1 MNRLDAFLSRRSL
14 GASLFVLFMIVWALL
29 TKIDTHSWQEESR
42 MATIQALVEQNTFS
56 IDHTEF
62 NRTGDKVF
70 VNDHFYSD
78 KPPLLSVAAAG
89 AYAILHGTF
98 QLTLDPT
105 ICVPDDDPAACRAFD
120 GKNFRFT
127 AFYWLTLIFI
137 GGSSALLVV
146 LFWIAMLDVGAGGIL
161 STALALAV
169 GLASPIAP
177 YSIVFAGH
185 VPAALCLFAGFLLL
199 VRSHSER
206 SEESLSQFSRKDNRN
221 LFLAGLLIGLAAN
234 IDLTLAVFIAA
245 FGVWILLAR
254 RNNFLS
260 YLVGAIVPFVISAFI
275 NYWAAGSIMPLYF
288 DPKAYD
294 FWGTVLNTTIGG
306 TNGFYSLDFGL
317 QYTYDLLVGAR
328 GLFSFTPMLIFAVMG
343 LWFVVRDRVNR
354 LRGLTFAVMAGSLAF
369 TLYLIFRTDNFG
381 GEAWGTRWFV
391 PLAPVLMYYASTA
404 YRRWRLAYNESRAA
418 YRLSILWR
426 AIFWILVFLS
436 FLTSL
441 YGLHD
446 AWRVIPPI
454 VRL

>member
-1 MNRLDAFLSRRSL
+1 
-14 GASLFVLFMIVWALL
+14 MIIWALL

-42 MATIQALVEQNTFS
+42 MATIQALVEQNTFI

-78 KPPLLSVAAAG
+78 KTPLLSVVAAG
-89 AYAILHGTF
+89 AYAILHNTF
-98 QLTLDPT
+98 HLTLDPT
-105 ICVPDDDPAACRAFD
+105 ICVPDNDPAACRVFD
-120 GKNFRFT
+120 GGSFRFT

-137 GGSSALLVV
+137 GGSSALLVT
-146 LFWIAMLDVGAGGIL
+146 LFWKAMLDVGAGGIL
-161 STALALAV
+161 STGLALAV

-185 VPAALCLFAGFLLL
+185 VPAALCLFAGFILL
-199 VRSHSER
+199 VRQDGTLYKSDKAIV
-206 SEESLSQFSRKDNRN
+206 LSY
-221 LFLAGLLIGLAAN
+221 FLAGLLISLSAN
-234 IDLTLAVFIAA
+234 IDLTLAVFIVA
-245 FGVWILLAR
+245 FGLWILIAR
-254 RNNFLS
+254 RKHFGA
-260 YLVGAIVPFVISAFI
+260 YLVGAIVPFAVNAAI

-294 FWGTVLNTTIGG
+294 FFGTVLNKTVGG

-317 QYTYDLLVGAR
+317 RYTYDLLIGAR
-328 GLFSFTPMLIFAVMG
+328 GLFSFSPMLILALVG
-343 LWFVVRDRVNR
+343 LWLVARDRANR
-354 LRGLTFAVMAGSLAF
+354 LRGLTFAVIAGCLAF

-391 PLAPVLMYYASTA
+391 PLAPLLMYYARNAYGVMRNSTSPITYHVA
-404 YRRWRLAYNESRAA
+404 KVWR
-418 YRLSILWR
+418 IV
-426 AIFWILVFLS
+426 FWVLVGLS
-436 FLTSL
+436 FLTAL

-446 AWRVIPPI
+446 AWKNVPPI